1 MQVFD
6 ATWDVTPCID
16 AWHREFAK
24 VAFVPTMGNLH
35 DGHLQLVDVARQ
47 KAERVVVSVYVNP
60 LQFGYNEDFAAYPRT
75 LAEDLAK
82 LEAHGVDL
90 VFTPTDQTMYPH
102 GVQQVTV
109 IQVPA
114 SLSVQLEGAHRP
126 GHFTGV
132 ATIVSKLFHITKPDL
147 AIFGEKD
154 LQQLRIIQ
162 QMVRD
167 LNMPIEIHGEP
178 TVREPDGLAMSSR
191 NQYLDKQQRAIAP
204 GLFAILQETRER
216 IKLQNVE
223 LVDLEQAAIMK
234 LEQKGFTP
242 DYVAI
247 RHSETLQEPNTLTD
261 PLVILAAARL
271 GTTRLIDNLLV

>member
-6 ATWDVTPCID
+6 ASWDVTPCID
-16 AWHREFAK
+16 AWHREYAK

-35 DGHLQLVDVARQ
+35 DGHLHLVDVARQ

-60 LQFGYNEDFAAYPRT
+60 LQFGYNEDFDAYPRT
-75 LAEDLAK
+75 LAADLAR

-90 VFTPTDQTMYPH
+90 VFTPTDQMMYPH
-102 GVQQVTV
+102 GVDQVTV

-114 SLSVQLEGAHRP
+114 SLSAQLEGAHRP

-154 LQQLRIIQ
+154 LQQLRVIQ
-162 QMVRD
+162 LMVRD

-178 TVREPDGLAMSSR
+178 TVREADGLAMSSR

-204 GLFAILQETRER
+204 ALFGILQATRER

-223 LVDLEQAAIMK
+223 LVDLEQAAIMQ

>member
-6 ATWDVTPCID
+6 ASWDVTPCID
-16 AWHREFAK
+16 AWHRDYAK

-35 DGHLQLVDVARQ
+35 DGHLHLIDVARQ
-47 KAERVVVSVYVNP
+47 KAERVVVSIYVNP
-60 LQFGYNEDFAAYPRT
+60 LQFGYNEDFDAYPRS
-75 LAEDLAK
+75 LAADLAR
-82 LEAHGVDL
+82 LESRGVDM
-90 VFTPTDQTMYPH
+90 VFTPSDQMMYPR
-102 GVQQVTV
+102 GVEQMTV

-114 SLSVQLEGAHRP
+114 ALSAQLEGAHRP

-154 LQQLRIIQ
+154 LQQLRVIQ

-178 TVREPDGLAMSSR
+178 TVREADGLAMSSR
-191 NQYLDKQQRAIAP
+191 NQYLDRQQRAIAP

-223 LVDLEQAAIMK
+223 WVDLEQAAIMQ

-247 RHSETLQEPNTLTD
+247 RHSETLQEPNTLTE

-271 GTTRLIDNLLV
+271 GTTRLIDNLQV